1 MTWLR
6 SSPLPWWFG
15 AAAFSVALGSGVSL
29 NPQLTFV
36 ALVAT
41 LGVIAVAAP
50 ASAWVGA
57 ALVAALTFKGLAT
70 LEVLPS
76 VATFV
81 DLPLAWGALFVALL
95 KQHEQS
101 PFLRRH
107 LTWLAALA
115 LAIAASWTFNPSE
128 ILRPVVYLMLLGQP
142 FAIVGALLADPP
154 SPRMRLALER
164 VLLGLVLIQIPV
176 VALQVAKYGA
186 PSDRVQGTL
195 YGAGAGAHVISA
207 VVVVGGI
214 WILSGGIGRRSLGAL
229 RIPIVVALFVIP
241 FLADAKQVIVALP
254 AVVLASSWAVGRLQL
269 LGRAVLAAGA
279 VIVLFTLAPASDTAA
294 RYIEQSR
301 HGQGGKQATAEFL
314 WQKLDGDPAAL
325 AFGKGPAET
334 VSRAAF
340 MTTDLFQRS
349 GSPLAVLGLGPSS
362 IAAEAQG
369 TALESTRGGGTSF
382 NSGVSSTLG
391 VFGDVGTVGLLVFL
405 GLFLSLFMRLR
416 SEASAEGVAAASG
429 FALFFVLGLV
439 FDWWEQPPFGVF
451 LGVLAG
457 IALTGERAR

>member
-1 MTWLR
+1 M
-6 SSPLPWWFG
+6 
-15 AAAFSVALGSGVSL
+15 

-41 LGVIAVAAP
+41 LGVMAIAAP

-115 LAIAASWTFNPSE
+115 LAMAVAWAFNPSE

-186 PSDRVQGTL
+186 PSDRIQGTL

-207 VVVVGGI
+207 VVVIGGI

-229 RIPIVVALFVIP
+229 RIPIVVALFAIP

-314 WQKLDGDPAAL
+314 WQKLDGRPRGARVRKGTRRDGEPCGVHDDRHVPEVRFTAGGARIGTGVHRCRSARDGAGEDTGGRNIAQHRRL
-325 AFGKGPAET
+325 EHSGRVRRPRDRGPSRLPGPASL
-334 VSRAAF
+334 VVH
-340 MTTDLFQRS
+340 
-349 GSPLAVLGLGPSS
+349 SPPKGGFR
-362 IAAEAQG
+362 
-369 TALESTRGGGTSF
+369 RGGGG
-382 NSGVSSTLG
+382 GVRLRALPRPRTRLRL
-391 VFGDVGTVGLLVFL
+391 VGTASVRCLPRRSGWSCTDCAGARCEDADPL
-405 GLFLSLFMRLR
+405 GRR
-416 SEASAEGVAAASG
+416 
-429 FALFFVLGLV
+429 
-439 FDWWEQPPFGVF
+439 
-451 LGVLAG
+451 G
-457 IALTGERAR
+457 ILDCAIATGGQE